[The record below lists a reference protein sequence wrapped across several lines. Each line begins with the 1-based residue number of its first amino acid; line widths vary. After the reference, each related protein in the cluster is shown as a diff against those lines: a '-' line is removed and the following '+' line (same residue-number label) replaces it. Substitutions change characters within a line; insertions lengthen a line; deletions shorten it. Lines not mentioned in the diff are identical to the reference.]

1 MKNIEL
7 SSTPP
12 SINVPMLRHHSTDGT
27 PRYGYRG
34 SGPADTALSILA
46 FMLPLGVPIPATAQA
61 TQQLHVNGDEPVRLW
76 DGTQVNPLAWALHQP
91 FKETFL
97 ATLAEDEHHTLNG
110 EVLQEW
116 VNAQLGLGEDTLAGR
131 NALHQQGILTA
142 PLGQQLGAV
151 WQTLLE
157 TLYSPLHDETNASVR
172 AVIKAA
178 LNVEDTPEFQDFMV
192 DPLGVLG
199 RTELSVQ
206 EHDEMRDFVVR
217 GQGLHRGQFEAYR
230 STQDSQRRVTE
241 VKLLGRRFTL
251 EDACWLLGN

>member
-7 SSTPP
+7 RATPP

-46 FMLPLGVPIPATAQA
+46 FMLPLGVPIPATAQT
-61 TQQLHVNGDEPVRLW
+61 TQQLHVSGDEPVRLW

-91 FKETFL
+91 FKDTFL
-97 ATLAEDEHHTLNG
+97 APLIEDENHTLSG

-116 VNAQLGLGEDTLAGR
+116 VNGQLGLEEGTLAGI
-131 NALHQQGILTA
+131 NALHLQGILTA
-142 PLGQQLGAV
+142 PFGQQLGAV

-157 TLYSPLHDETNASVR
+157 TLYSPLQDETNASVR

-178 LNVEDTPEFQDFMV
+178 LKAEDRPELQDFMI
-192 DPLGVLG
+192 DPLGVLE

-230 STQDSQRRVTE
+230 SAWDSQGRATD